1 MAAGAASTAARL
13 TWAVVPGFD
22 FDDRAERIVR
32 QGFGG
37 YVLGTRNLD
46 DPAQIRHLTAAMRAA
61 SPVPVRLG
69 IDQEGGH
76 VFRIGSPLTR
86 FPGPMAIGATGSS
99 ELARSVARA
108 TARELRWLGID
119 TVFAPVLDVLL
130 ELGSAVVGVRSYGSD
145 PLLVARLG
153 TAAIHGYLEGGV
165 IPVAKHFPGHGG
177 TSADTHFAPARDP
190 SGAVLMDAVH
200 LLPFRDAIAA
210 GVPSLMTSHVTYDSL
225 GDGQPASLSH
235 AAIAGLARSRLRFDG
250 FVVTDAL
257 VMDAVRIGRKA
268 GQSGVDSL
276 ASGADAVLAMDVAPA
291 VSATIGEAIESG
303 RLDDATLGTAVRR
316 ADTLDRLATVLRSR
330 RADEAGPPWQEHA
343 ELAAQVARESLTLVR
358 HESVLPI
365 DPSSRALLIEL
376 VSRRASPVEERGA
389 SEVDLASELGRRLP
403 KLLTLRLRY
412 DDIFAAAVAVE
423 AAAVSP
429 VTIVATRDAYLG
441 HEERTLLRVLNDLGR
456 PLIAVALRSPLDLT
470 LMPDA
475 SAAIATYGDV
485 PATSRALADALVTG
499 SRSFRGHLPISLPTE
514 PEEAAA

>member
-22 FDDRAERIVR
+22 FDDRAERIAR
-32 QGFGG
+32 LGFGG

-46 DPAQIRHLTAAMRAA
+46 DPEQIRRLTAAMRAS
-61 SPVPVRLG
+61 SPVSVRLG

-76 VFRIGSPLTR
+76 VFRMGSPLTR
-86 FPGPMAIGATGSS
+86 FPGPMAIGATRSS
-99 ELARSVARA
+99 DLARSVARA

-153 TAAIHGYLEGGV
+153 TAAVHGYLEGGI

-177 TSADTHFAPARDP
+177 TTADTHFAPARDA
-190 SGAVLMDAVH
+190 SAAALMDAVH

-235 AAIAGLARSRLRFDG
+235 AAIAGLARSRLGFDG
-250 FVVTDAL
+250 LVVTDAL
-257 VMDAVRIGRKA
+257 VMDAVRIGRKV

-276 ASGADAVLAMDVAPA
+276 ASGADAVMAMDYAPGVAA
-291 VSATIGEAIESG
+291 AIGEAIESG
-303 RLDDATLGTAVRR
+303 ELDDATLRGAVRHID
-316 ADTLDRLATVLRSR
+316 ALDRLATRLRR
-330 RADEAGPPWQEHA
+330 RPGDEVTVPWDEHR
-343 ELAAQVARESLTLVR
+343 ELAAEVARESLTLVR
-358 HESVLPI
+358 HDSVLPI
-365 DPSSRALLIEL
+365 DPSDRALLIEI

-389 SEVDLASELGRRLP
+389 SEVDLAGELGRRLP
-403 KLLTLRLRY
+403 KLLTLRLRH
-412 DDIFAAAVAVE
+412 DDVFAAAVAVE

-441 HEERTLLRVLNDLGR
+441 PEERTLLRALNDLR
-456 PLIAVALRSPLDLT
+456 TPMVAVALRSPLDLT

-475 SAAIATYGDV
+475 SAAIASYGDV

-499 SRSFRGHLPISLPTE
+499 TRSFRGHLPITLPNE
-514 PEEAAA
+514 QQEAAA